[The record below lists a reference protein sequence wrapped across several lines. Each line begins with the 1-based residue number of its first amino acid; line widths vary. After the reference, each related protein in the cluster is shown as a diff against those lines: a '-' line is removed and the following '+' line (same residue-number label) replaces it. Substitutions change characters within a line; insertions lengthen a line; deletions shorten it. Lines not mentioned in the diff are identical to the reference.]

1 MHEMACQSHVDDA
14 PLKIVFVSKE
24 FPPSPRSYGIGT
36 YIYETSKAL
45 TRVGHQVTVV
55 AASEDAVTRR
65 DRIEEGVRVIRI
77 PDVEKNVPGPLSWK
91 ALRNSRRLGIAYSV
105 RALKKVRELGVAYRA
120 AVARQLEALIDEDCA
135 DIVEFAGYRGE
146 SLVWAKMP
154 RRIPM
159 VARVHGKTAWVNC
172 SWTSRLVP
180 RQRLLNAW
188 ETRELTSADH
198 LSSVARHLVP
208 TLLKHVDASRIHT
221 IYNGIDTLSWSMKR
235 DSGKQLLGEDIL
247 YVGSHL
253 RSKGTFLLMEAAED
267 LRRRAGWT
275 GRLILGGRAESQFES
290 YVLRRWKVLPDWILA
305 LGHCSRESLAS
316 LYATAGV
323 CCLPSYYEGFNY
335 TGLEALASG
344 AILVGSSAG
353 TEELIGTDAGFPVPC
368 GDLPALVSALRTALT
383 LDEAARQVYRQRA
396 MQSVHDRFEIGA
408 IAAQTGAWY
417 RSVIREFKS
426 TQRPVRRPEREVA
439 GSSSFA

>member
-1 MHEMACQSHVDDA
+1 M
-14 PLKIVFVSKE
+14 
-24 FPPSPRSYGIGT
+24 
-36 YIYETSKAL
+36 
-45 TRVGHQVTVV
+45 
-55 AASEDAVTRR
+55 
-65 DRIEEGVRVIRI
+65 EGCVRVIRI

-221 IYNGIDTLSWSMKR
+221 IYNGIDTL
-235 DSGKQLLGEDIL
+235 
-247 YVGSHL
+247 
-253 RSKGTFLLMEAAED
+253 
-267 LRRRAGWT
+267 
-275 GRLILGGRAESQFES
+275 
-290 YVLRRWKVLPDWILA
+290 
-305 LGHCSRESLAS
+305 
-316 LYATAGV
+316 
-323 CCLPSYYEGFNY
+323 
-335 TGLEALASG
+335 
-344 AILVGSSAG
+344 
-353 TEELIGTDAGFPVPC
+353 
-368 GDLPALVSALRTALT
+368 
-383 LDEAARQVYRQRA
+383 
-396 MQSVHDRFEIGA
+396 
-408 IAAQTGAWY
+408 
-417 RSVIREFKS
+417 
-426 TQRPVRRPEREVA
+426 
-439 GSSSFA
+439 